1 MRGRGESMNRSEL
14 SLLGRGL
21 SALTTWTKK
30 TQKIG
35 QDKQKI
41 EKIEK
46 EIEKI
51 EARAAAEREKAK
63 AKITIRLLKI
73 EELKLKRGK

>member
-1 MRGRGESMNRSEL
+1 MNRSEL

-30 TQKIG
+30 SQKISL
-35 QDKQKI
+35 DKQKI

-51 EARAAAEREKAK
+51 EVRAAAEREKAK
-63 AKITIRLLKI
+63 AKITIRLLKL